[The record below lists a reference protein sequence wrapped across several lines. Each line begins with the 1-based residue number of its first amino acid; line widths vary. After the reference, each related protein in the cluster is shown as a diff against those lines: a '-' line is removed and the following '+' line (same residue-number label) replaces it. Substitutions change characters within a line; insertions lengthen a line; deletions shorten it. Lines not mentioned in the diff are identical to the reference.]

1 MKIVYRNILAENVDK
16 ENTMKSCKRFFITG
30 VLISLCSFASLAV
43 AATQTAIFAGGC
55 FWSMQHDFDK
65 VSGVVATTVG
75 YTGGT
80 VANPSYEQVSNGDTG
95 HYEAIKVEY
104 DPTKI
109 TYQQLLT
116 FFIHDI
122 DPSDTNGE
130 FCDKGNEYHS
140 VIFYDN
146 SQQQSTAN
154 GMITSLID
162 SKQFPYVATKVL
174 PAKTFY
180 PAEDYHQKYSDKNP
194 TQYSAY
200 RKACGRDQSLA
211 DVWSK

>member
-1 MKIVYRNILAENVDK
+1 MLMI
-16 ENTMKSCKRFFITG
+16 KRLLQFST
-30 VLISLCSFASLAV
+30 VLTFTLIASIAL

-65 VSGVVATTVG
+65 VNGVVATTVG

-104 DPTKI
+104 DPAKI
-109 TYQQLLT
+109 SYQDLLK

-122 DPSDTNGE
+122 DPSDSNGQ

-146 SQQQSTAN
+146 SQQQNTAV
-154 GMITSLID
+154 GMINSLID
-162 SKQFPYVATKVL
+162 SKQFPTVATKIL
-174 PAKTFY
+174 PVKTFY
-180 PAEDYHQKYSDKNP
+180 PAEDYHQKYAEKNP
-194 TQYSAY
+194 AQYNAY
-200 RKACGRDQSLA
+200 RKGCGRDQTLQ
-211 DVWSK
+211 DVWAK

>member
-1 MKIVYRNILAENVDK
+1 MKLFKTLFLSCLLMASFSALAETK
-16 ENTMKSCKRFFITG
+16 
-30 VLISLCSFASLAV
+30 
-43 AATQTAIFAGGC
+43 TAIFAGGC

-65 VSGVVATTVG
+65 VNGVVATTVG

-104 DPTKI
+104 DPAKI
-109 TYQQLLT
+109 SYQQLAS

-122 DPSDTNGE
+122 DPTDMQGE

-140 VIFYDN
+140 VIFYEDA
-146 SQQQSTAN
+146 QQKNVAI
-154 GMITSLID
+154 GMKNSLIM
-162 SKQFPYVATKVL
+162 SKKFANVATEVL

-180 PAEDYHQKYSDKNP
+180 PAEDYHQKYSEKNP
-194 TQYSAY
+194 DAYMAY
-200 RKACGRDQSLA
+200 RKGCQRDQTLSE
-211 DVWSK
+211 VWDKK